1 AEVAGGEVEAAVEE
15 LIEAD
20 LLMREGQS
28 ILSLPIGSKPRT
40 TEELYA
46 LVFHRRGVEP
56 LPPNRTGGF
65 VASGSPASGL
75 RHRVGSL

>member
-1 AEVAGGEVEAAVEE
+1 VEE

-46 LVFHRRGVEP
+46 LVFHRPGLKP
-56 LPPNRTGGF
+56 LPAQKSNVPCVDGKT
-65 VASGSPASGL
+65 P
-75 RHRVGSL
+75 